1 MNMMSSSEFDLPS
14 VELAGDPASGVPRW
28 AQLVTLLWALSR
40 ARTGRRE
47 TARFR
52 DVETELQ
59 DSFAEFCEGV
69 ITPENIDTAATWLSM
84 GCSNWWSTDLR
95 PGATIEP
102 SYVREYNST
111 GGLSPTAVSLA
122 VDDEACA
129 EVVHDVVSA
138 LPYSDG
144 LVRLLELF
152 LFDEFV
158 EFVDHGDPPTQLSW
172 PGILDSE
179 QAAGSHEL
187 ADAASEGNW
196 DEVITIIDRERAN
209 GRDLVNTWRPGGSSW
224 STVLHQAARQGA
236 ALETIDAL
244 LERGAWRTMS
254 DARGQIPLDWAVRA
268 GHIELIEALCPP
280 EFSSAERAVHRALE
294 IQAAEAIDTICR
306 ESGLRRTPR
315 FRAPIPAVLAEI
327 GAPLSL
333 DVAGVP
339 LLHFWIDSDE
349 LCVAYWWDSSGVD
362 GSVYVFGP
370 EGERRESPWDGTFHR
385 QESEEGQATDESSQD
400 QWSDEHHESDP
411 PDDHLEEPD
420 PDESPSTLTY
430 SGHRILVGTSRR
442 FGPFYVLAPRSK
454 LAEVLRR
461 PEAHAKAIGILVDRT
476 EGSRKWAVLGR
487 NWRHRISAFD
497 SIDDAQWTD
506 FILFRALFRR
516 NGLNDRLV
524 AMAEFWAATGIDPLD
539 EPEFSV
545 AMREGLGE
553 SDVVA
558 IEARWHQ
565 FVASMTNHGLDP
577 TGAIRADGLT
587 GRVETTAEM
596 AEAALDAVNAP
607 SKKGRRREFDNAIP
621 MSLQT
626 TALRAEGR
634 WNGQT
639 MLVVTGSRAALD
651 DQPKIPPASARVRRQ
666 LISAKK
672 LVRDGDSW
680 VFAKDHR
687 FESPSAA
694 ASAICGSSQ
703 NGREMWEDATGRT
716 INDIEGGVKYV
727 KAK

>member
-1 MNMMSSSEFDLPS
+1 MSASEFDLPS
-14 VELAGDPASGVPRW
+14 AELTGDQASGVPRW
-28 AQLVTLLWALSR
+28 TQLVTMLWALSR

-59 DSFAEFCEGV
+59 DSFAEFCESE
-69 ITPENIDTAATWLSM
+69 ISPENIDTAATWLSM
-84 GCSNWWSTDLR
+84 GHSNWWSTDLR

-111 GGLSPTAVSLA
+111 GGLSPTAVSIA

-152 LFDEFV
+152 LFDDFV
-158 EFVDHGDPPTQLSW
+158 EFVDHSDPPMQLSW
-172 PGILDSE
+172 PGILNSE
-179 QAAGSHEL
+179 HASGSHEL

-209 GRDLVNTWRPGGSSW
+209 GRALVNTWRPGGSSW

-236 ALETIDAL
+236 THETIDAL
-244 LERGAWRTMS
+244 LDRGAWRTMP
-254 DARGQIPLDWAVRA
+254 DARGQIPLDYAVRF
-268 GHIELIEALCPP
+268 GHTELIGALCPP
-280 EFSSAERAVHRALE
+280 EFSATERAVHSALE
-294 IQAAEAIDTICR
+294 IQAAEAMDTICQ

-315 FRAPIPAVLAEI
+315 FRAPNPAVLAEI
-327 GAPLSL
+327 GAPLSF
-333 DVAGVP
+333 DVADIP

-349 LCVAYWWDSSGVD
+349 LHVAYWWDASSVD

-370 EGERRESPWDGTFHR
+370 EGERRESPWDGTFHH
-385 QESEEGQATDESSQD
+385 QESDEGQVIDESSQN
-400 QWSDEHHESDP
+400 QWSDDQDESDP
-411 PDDHLEEPD
+411 PYNYLEEPD
-420 PDESPSTLTY
+420 PDESQFTPTY

-476 EGSRKWAVLGR
+476 EGSRTWAVLGR
-487 NWRHRISAFD
+487 NWRHRLSAFE
-497 SIDDAQWTD
+497 STDDTQWTD
-506 FILFRALFRR
+506 LILFRALFRR

-524 AMAEFWAATGIDPLD
+524 ALAEFWAATGLDPLD
-539 EPEFSV
+539 ESEFAV

-553 SDVVA
+553 GDVVA

-565 FVASMTNHGLDP
+565 FVTSMTNHGLDP
-577 TGAIRADGLT
+577 TGAMAAEGLT
-587 GRVETTAEM
+587 GRMETLAEM
-596 AEAALDAVNAP
+596 AEAALEAVNAP
-607 SKKGRRREFDNAIP
+607 SKKGRRKEFDNAIP

-639 MLVVTGSRAALD
+639 GQAPGSGVTG
-651 DQPKIPPASARVRRQ
+651 
-666 LISAKK
+666 
-672 LVRDGDSW
+672 
-680 VFAKDHR
+680 F
-687 FESPSAA
+687 
-694 ASAICGSSQ
+694 
-703 NGREMWEDATGRT
+703 
-716 INDIEGGVKYV
+716 
-727 KAK
+727 